1 MNLLYE
7 PIKFKDTEQ
16 RKKYFKDVFTP
27 ILGELVVGTLIDKGF
42 LTQPASTRYHGA
54 YKGGLFDHS
63 LNVAATLATITRD
76 LGLSWV
82 DGEASPW
89 RVGILHDICK
99 IDEYQVTKAVDDNGV
114 AVDMYKRS
122 DAPIVKG
129 HGTKSV
135 IYSQAW
141 GARLN
146 EEERACIVYH
156 MGAFTSKE
164 EWQNYNQAVHE
175 YPNVLWTH
183 TADMVA
189 SQVMEV

>member
-1 MNLLYE
+1 MNLLYQ
-7 PIKFKDTEQ
+7 PIRFKNVNDRE
-16 RKKYFKDVFTP
+16 KYFKDVFTP

-42 LTQPASTRYHGA
+42 LTQPASTKYHGA
-54 YKGGLFDHS
+54 YEGGLFDHS

-122 DAPIVKG
+122 DAAIIKG

-164 EWQNYNQAVHE
+164 EWQSYNQAVHR

-189 SQVMEV
+189 SQIMEV